1 MTSGTAVGR
10 KRICVVATI
19 PFSLKMFMAPHIR
32 ALSDEYDVTLVANGT
47 PADLEALLGEHV
59 HFRAVPIERKISL
72 LKDGAALFILWRI
85 FRKSEFHCVHSITP
99 KAGLLSMLAARL
111 AGVPLRL
118 HTFTGQVWA
127 TEKGLRQ
134 WLLKSLDKL
143 LARSATKVLAD
154 SVSQRLFLIEND
166 IVAPQEVTVLAD
178 GSVAGVD
185 VQRFQYSST
194 ARAQVRRQ
202 LNISEGAVV
211 FLYLGR
217 LNRFK
222 GIIDL
227 LQAFEV
233 AARSDSNLHLVIAGP
248 DEENLSTAV
257 DTLANRL
264 PGRVHRVEYVNHP
277 EQYMSA
283 ADVFCL
289 PSYREGFGSVLI
301 EAASVGIPA
310 IASRIY
316 GITDAVE
323 DGVTGIL
330 HQPASDRE
338 IADAIMLLATDATL
352 RHRMGRAARAR
363 VIDKFSEARLT
374 QAFVDLYRDMF
385 SSFQVTPK

>member
-1 MTSGTAVGR
+1 MSNVGFGSR
-10 KRICVVATI
+10 KRICIVATI
-19 PFSLKMFMAPHIR
+19 PFSLKMFMAPHIK
-32 ALSDEYDVTLVANGT
+32 ALYHEYDVTLVANG
-47 PADLEALLGEHV
+47 AEIELEDMVGVHV
-59 HFRAVPIERKISL
+59 LFRPIKIERKISIVRDL
-72 LKDGAALFILWRI
+72 IALFSLWRM
-85 FRKSEFHCVHSITP
+85 FREQRFHCVHSITP

-118 HTFTGQVWA
+118 HTFTGQVWV
-127 TEKGLRQ
+127 TEKGLRR

-154 SVSQRLFLIEND
+154 SVSQRLFLIENG

-185 VQRFQYSST
+185 VQRFQYSTT
-194 ARAQVRRQ
+194 AAAQVRRQ

-227 LQAFEV
+227 LQAFEM
-233 AARSDSNLHLVIAGP
+233 AAQSDSNLHLIVAGP
-248 DEENLSTAV
+248 DEENLFAAV
-257 DTLANRL
+257 DALASSL
-264 PGRVHRVEYVNHP
+264 PGRVHRVEYANHP
-277 EQYMSA
+277 EHYMSA

>member
-1 MTSGTAVGR
+1 MGNVSFVDR

-19 PFSLKMFMAPHIR
+19 PFSLRMFMAPHIR
-32 ALSDEYDVTLVANGT
+32 ALSDEYDITLVANGGPT
-47 PADLEALLGEHV
+47 DLEALIGEHV

-72 LKDGAALFILWRI
+72 LRDSATLFTLWRF
-85 FRKSEFHCVHSITP
+85 FRESEFHCVHSITP

-111 AGVPLRL
+111 AGVPMRL

-127 TEKGLRQ
+127 TEKGLRRS
-134 WLLKSLDKL
+134 LLKSMDKL

-154 SVSQRLFLIEND
+154 SVSQQLFLIENE

-185 VQRFQYSST
+185 TQRFQYSAA
-194 ARAQVRRQ
+194 ARTRIRQQ
-202 LNISEGAVV
+202 LNISGGAVV

-227 LQAFEV
+227 IRAFEM
-233 AARSDSNLHLVIAGP
+233 AAQYDSNLHLIIAGP
-248 DEENLSTAV
+248 DEENLATAV
-257 DTLANRL
+257 DALASRI

-301 EAASVGIPA
+301 EAASIGIPA

-338 IADAIMLLATDATL
+338 IADAMTLLATDATL

-363 VIDKFSEARLT
+363 VIDKFSEVRLT
-374 QAFVDLYRDMF
+374 RAFADLYRDMF